1 MTNIIRY
8 FFYMSEHVR
17 ENLNFFWV
25 TNWLKKVNE
34 YVFLAC
40 GGIKWPNFTKHCFM
54 FRWKNKNRGKGYY
67 IQHSSTVDLYHG
79 NCESSRPLGAKKNP
93 GFSLLAKRKSIW
105 EKETEVPRGILWAFY
120 PFFAAAEEADEKW
133 NSLEQNNISS

>member
-1 MTNIIRY
+1 MN
-8 FFYMSEHVR
+8 MLS
-17 ENLNFFWV
+17 
-25 TNWLKKVNE
+25 
-34 YVFLAC
+34 LAFV
-40 GGIKWPNFTKHCFM
+40 GIKWPNFTKHCFM

-67 IQHSSTVDLYHG
+67 IQHTSTVDLYHG

-120 PFFAAAEEADEKW
+120 PFFAATAEEADEKW
-133 NSLEQNNISS
+133 NSLEQNNNISTLNGQTKISIGT